1 MKEKAKLDLEIFF
14 LPNNQAAPCVF
25 DVNERNQL
33 IAQHQLITPF
43 DFRKQPITPQRFFDA
58 YCCDPLSEIRQDFI
72 DAGKRSFGF
81 YIQKGTKA
89 PGFTRFSYDTFP
101 EDADF
106 EGFAVQ
112 CNPKRADKK
121 KCYLVVS
128 PFRPA
133 LRGEVVK
140 DKGSDDDEASI
151 PSRIGL
157 YVVCSRNDNFI
168 SVHDFLKYNNNNMCF
183 I

>member
-1 MKEKAKLDLEIFF
+1 MRIRYKRKKPVKA
-14 LPNNQAAPCVF
+14 
-25 DVNERNQL
+25 R
-33 IAQHQLITPF
+33 HQLITPF
-43 DFRKQPITPQRFFDA
+43 DFRKELTTPQRFFDA
-58 YCCDPLSEIRQDFI
+58 YCCDPLSEICQDLI

-89 PGFTRFSYDTFP
+89 PDFSRFQYFSYDTFP

-128 PFRPA
+128 PFRPT
-133 LRGEVVK
+133 LRGEVVE
-140 DKGSDDDEASI
+140 DKGSVDDKASI
-151 PSRIGL
+151 LPKIGL
-157 YVVCSRNDNFI
+157 YVCSSIDNFI
-168 SVHDFLKYNNNNMCF
+168 KVHHFF
-183 I
+183 